1 MEFVQQIEVLEETS
15 RASFTDAKVKVEEE
29 IYAWVERNVQNSA
42 KIKLKSIFVCQVKLL
57 LLLLSSFKLSC
68 SISLVYKGQML
79 KHNK

>member
-1 MEFVQQIEVLEETS
+1 MEFVQQIEVLEETL

-29 IYAWVERNVQNSA
+29 ISAWVERNVQNSA

-57 LLLLSSFKLSC
+57 LLLLLSFKFSC
-68 SISLVYKGQML
+68 SMSLVYKGQML

>member
-15 RASFTDAKVKVEEE
+15 RASFTDAKVKVEGE
-29 IYAWVERNVQNSA
+29 ISAWVERNVQNSA
-42 KIKLKSIFVCQVKLL
+42 KIKLKSIFLCQVKLL
-57 LLLLSSFKLSC
+57 LLLLLSFKLSC